1 MAVAVVTDAA
11 ALAPENTLAALEAGR
26 RHGADALSVDLRL
39 TADRHV
45 VALRD
50 ETVDATT
57 DGSGALRALA
67 LAEVRRLDAGS
78 WFASEHSG
86 ARVPTLD
93 EVLELAAP
101 HGLGLVLRLRGP
113 WIGLEAALVTGP
125 VLGAGLGGRV
135 TVLSDDPSALAAVA
149 AADPDVPRALEVHRG
164 DPGLVS
170 RCLDLGA
177 ASAALPGRVLVQ
189 HPGLV
194 DRLHHAGLGVLG
206 WALDE
211 QVLWSRAA
219 TLGVDA
225 VVTHSPDRL
234 GAWLGR
240 RERQV
245 VAA

>member
-11 ALAPENTLAALEAGR
+11 ALAPENTLAAFEAGR
-26 RHGADALSVDLRL
+26 RAGADALHVDLRL

-57 DGSGALRALA
+57 DGTGAVGALD
-67 LAEVRRLDAGS
+67 LAELRRLDAGS
-78 WFASEHSG
+78 WFAPEHAG
-86 ARVPTLD
+86 ARVPTLA
-93 EVLELAAP
+93 EVLELAAS
-101 HGLGLVLRLRGP
+101 GRWGLVLHPRGA
-113 WIGLEAALVTGP
+113 WVGLEAALVTGP
-125 VLGAGLGGRV
+125 VLDAGLGGRV
-135 TVLSDDPSALAAVA
+135 TVLSDDPRTLGAVA
-149 AADPDVPRALEVHRG
+149 AADPDVPLALELHRG
-164 DPGLVS
+164 DPGIAS
-170 RCLDLGA
+170 RCLDLGVR
-177 ASAALPGRVLVQ
+177 SAALPGRLLVH

-211 QVLWSRAA
+211 RALWSRATA
-219 TLGVDA
+219 LGVDA
-225 VVTHSPDRL
+225 ILTHTPERL

-240 RERQV
+240 HERRA

>member
-1 MAVAVVTDAA
+1 MAVAVVTDGA

-26 RHGADALSVDLRL
+26 QAGADALHVDLRL

-50 ETVDATT
+50 ATVDATT
-57 DGSGALRALA
+57 DGTGAVGALDLA
-67 LAEVRRLDAGS
+67 GLRRLDAGS
-78 WFASEHSG
+78 WFAPEHSG

-93 EVLELAAP
+93 EVLGLAAP
-101 HGLGLVLRLRGP
+101 SGLGLVLQLRGP

-125 VLGAGLGGRV
+125 VLDAGLGGRV
-135 TVLSDDPSALAAVA
+135 TVLCDDPQTLGAVA
-149 AADPDVPRALEVHRG
+149 AAEPDLALALEVHRG
-164 DPGLVS
+164 DPALAAH
-170 RCLDLGA
+170 CLDLGVRIA
-177 ASAALPGRVLVQ
+177 AMPGRLLVQ

-194 DRLHHAGLGVLG
+194 DRLRHAGLGVLG

-211 QVLWSRAA
+211 PVLWSHASA
-219 TLGVDA
+219 LGVDA
-225 VVTHSPDRL
+225 ILTHNPDRL
-234 GAWLGR
+234 AAWLGR